1 MSEQHSELKNIVE
14 AALLAS
20 ESPLS
25 VSALASLFPEDAK
38 PSADQLKEVFEQ
50 LDRDYEGRG
59 VELRRVGK
67 GYRFQSREK
76 YSPWLRKLSEGRP
89 PRYSRAFLE
98 TLAIIAYR
106 QPVTRGDIE
115 EIRGVTVS
123 SDIMRQLL
131 DRDWVKEV
139 GHRDVPGRPALL
151 GTTQQFLEYFN
162 LEALSD
168 LPPLLERREAA
179 DIAREL
185 NLRLPLESQEE
196 SEEGSQEKDQDTETQ
211 DDGQTGT
218 DAEVE
223 GEAVDAA
230 ADEALAAAEGGQEG
244 AARDGSDGD
253 SGPDNDPES
262 TSRDDADTR
271 PTAQVIPI
279 DGAMP
284 PREGDGETS

>member
-1 MSEQHSELKNIVE
+1 MEGQNSELRNILE
-14 AALLAS
+14 AALLAA
-20 ESPLS
+20 EEPLS
-25 VSALASLFPEDAK
+25 VSDLGALFPDDAR
-38 PSADQLKEVFEQ
+38 PSPAQLKEVLEQ
-50 LDRDYEGRG
+50 LDEDYDGRG
-59 VELRRVGK
+59 VELKRVGK

-76 YSPWLRKLSEGRP
+76 YSPWLRKLTESRP

-115 EIRGVTVS
+115 EIRGVSVS

-168 LPPLLERREAA
+168 LPPLLERREAS

-185 NLRLPLESQEE
+185 NLRLPLEGE
-196 SEEGSQEKDQDTETQ
+196 Q
-211 DDGQTGT
+211 DDG
-218 DAEVE
+218 DKAEVRT
-223 GEAVDAA
+223 GEET
-230 ADEALAAAEGGQEG
+230 EAPV
-244 AARDGSDGD
+244 DGSDGEATSAETGAEEGAD
-253 SGPDNDPES
+253 GQPEP
-262 TSRDDADTR
+262 ATR

-279 DGAMP
+279 DDAMTS
-284 PREGDGETS
+284 REGDGEAS